1 MITLQ
6 MSSHPLILGFNG
18 GNVNKHAP
26 VHIFLLVNIKT
37 P

>member
-1 MITLQ
+1 MIMLK
-6 MSSHPLILGFNG
+6 MSSHPFILGVNG